1 MHANE
6 LAQWV
11 ENLSEAAFLFSGFYK
26 ISYFQLSNYQGFIN
40 TSLQVNLNDIDT
52 LFHQISQNMKADCL

>member
-6 LAQWV
+6 LTQWV
-11 ENLSEAAFLFSGFYK
+11 ENLIFRILQDFLFS
-26 ISYFQLSNYQGFIN
+26 INYQGFIN